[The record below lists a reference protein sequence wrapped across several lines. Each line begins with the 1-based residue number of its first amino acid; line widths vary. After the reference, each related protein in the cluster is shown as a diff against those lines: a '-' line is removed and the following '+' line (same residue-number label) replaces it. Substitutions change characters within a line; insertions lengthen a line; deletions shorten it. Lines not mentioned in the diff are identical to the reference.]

1 MQRLEETYIIAV
13 LQIRRGQSGNLTLL
27 HSERPKLF
35 GVLAILGAIGLRL
48 ISLFF
53 HTIIS

>member
-35 GVLAILGAIGLRL
+35 GVLAIVGAIGLRV